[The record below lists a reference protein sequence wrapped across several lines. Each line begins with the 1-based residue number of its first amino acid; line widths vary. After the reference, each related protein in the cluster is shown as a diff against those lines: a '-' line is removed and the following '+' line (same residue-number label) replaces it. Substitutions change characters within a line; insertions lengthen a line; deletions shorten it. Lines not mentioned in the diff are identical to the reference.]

1 MKEKTLL
8 TFLDTLKKIQES
20 GMSLEEYCQETG
32 LSKASIYS
40 KMTAI
45 KHSID
50 SSSDLFK
57 QISQNYSQ
65 VLSRK
70 SQFAKESLQQI
81 AEEATEV
88 VPEQMM
94 GELFPEEPEIKSS
107 EPVDSGNYTNI
118 QLERDSN
125 GKIVYYSYKIYRR
138 NKSPLVGKLSRD
150 EMNIIYRL
158 YSFYG
163 ASLTQREVSRYFPE
177 LSLFDFK
184 RILTAFGIYKASSP
198 FAPHIIEEHSA
209 EELSNMQL
217 REKENDFLRRVEE
230 ERVRNNERLLKQYA
244 VENSELKKQIENV
257 KNLDFK
263 ILNFK
268 PLEIKKVNDDVYNDF
283 VNVYIADMHVG
294 ATVQSGT
301 MYSEN
306 INYGVPEISR
316 RLSEVANK
324 LADLG
329 GFDEINICLMGDMI
343 DSCGVTNKTARLDH
357 TLPENMDGY
366 EQANAY
372 ITLVYSFIKG
382 IAEAGLANKINVYS
396 VRCGNH
402 SGVVEYLATK
412 VLFEQLK
419 AQGINCVLFENFF
432 GTFKA
437 GGHTFVLTHGKDD
450 KFMKKGMPLNIDDKN
465 KVMIYEWLDD
475 NGIYGDNIHIV
486 KGDLHSNNYNSCK
499 KLDYRNVL
507 SIFGASDY
515 SSFNFGRNSYGVSY
529 DLCIEG
535 NLMRGEFQN
544 M

>member
-1 MKEKTLL
+1 MKEKTLI
-8 TFLDTLKKIQES
+8 TFRDFLGEVRAS
-20 GMSLEEYCQETG
+20 GMTTKEYCEAHG
-32 LSKASIYS
+32 LSYASVTVKMSNIKRSVDTSSNLYKEIRTLYLECMEHGS
-40 KMTAI
+40 KEE
-45 KHSID
+45 
-50 SSSDLFK
+50 LEF
-57 QISQNYSQ
+57 IS
-65 VLSRK
+65 
-70 SQFAKESLQQI
+70 KE
-81 AEEATEV
+81 AAEV
-88 VPEQMM
+88 VPEQMLE
-94 GELFPEEPEIKSS
+94 ELYPEDSTTTI
-107 EPVDSGNYTNI
+107 EPVDAGNYTDI
-118 QLERDSN
+118 ALERDEN
-125 GKIVYYSYKIYRR
+125 GKILYYTYKIYRR

-209 EELSNMQL
+209 EELSMMQL
-217 REKENDFLRRVEE
+217 REKENDFLRRIEE

-244 VENSELKKQIENV
+244 TENAELKKQIENV

-268 PLEIKKVNDDVYNDF
+268 PIEINKPNNDIYNEF

-301 MYSEN
+301 MYDEN
-306 INYGVPEISR
+306 INYGVSEIAR
-316 RLSEVANK
+316 RLQELANK
-324 LADLG
+324 LASLG
-329 GFDEINICLMGDMI
+329 GYDEINICLMGDML

-357 TLPENMDGY
+357 SLPENMDGY

-372 ITLVYSFIKG
+372 ITLIYNFVQGLEK
-382 IAEAGLANKINVYS
+382 AGLANKINLYS

-412 VLFEQLK
+412 VLFAQLQ
-419 AQGINCVLFENFF
+419 AQGFNCTLFESFF
-432 GTFKA
+432 GTFQA

-450 KFMKKGMPLNIDDKN
+450 KFMKKGLPLNIDDKN

-475 NGIYGDNIHIV
+475 NNIHGDNIHII

-515 SSFNFGRNSYGVSY
+515 SSFNFGRNSYGVSF